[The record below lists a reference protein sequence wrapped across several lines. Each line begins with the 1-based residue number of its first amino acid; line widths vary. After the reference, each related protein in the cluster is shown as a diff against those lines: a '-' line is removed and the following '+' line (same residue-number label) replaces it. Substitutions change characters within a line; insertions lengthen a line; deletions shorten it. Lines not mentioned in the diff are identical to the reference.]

1 MTKLRIRI
9 LAALFA
15 AMLAVTVLTTAL
27 AYDPGVI
34 NGPEPRVPQGPN
46 SVACENQGGAG
57 NPSGKGVFNAIARG
71 GQVHC
76 WDGGDEDGGGH
87 GGGKD

>member
-9 LAALFA
+9 LAALFTA
-15 AMLAVTVLTTAL
+15 LLAVATLTTAL

-46 SVACENQGGAG
+46 LVACENQGGAG
-57 NPSGKGVFNAIARG
+57 NPSGEGVFNAIARG

-76 WDGGDEDGGGH
+76 RDGGGP
-87 GGGKD
+87 D